1 MADIRPGLVWVSL
14 DCNNA
19 FNTLQRSR
27 VLDAVAAR
35 VPNLKAYAQFSL
47 ARRSR
52 YWFQTADGEFVE
64 LAAEEGVDQGAP
76 LSPALFSL
84 GLAAPLARLE
94 TRLRDLARS
103 RGLDPEEVLV
113 IAYLD
118 DLLLSLPPELVQEGL
133 TLAQEEL
140 GTVGLTLN
148 EAKTNAWAPQPP
160 PPEVLTLLQVDD
172 RW

>member
-1 MADIRPGLVWVSL
+1 M
-14 DCNNA
+14 
-19 FNTLQRSR
+19 
-27 VLDAVAAR
+27 
-35 VPNLKAYAQFSL
+35 
-47 ARRSR
+47 
-52 YWFQTADGEFVE
+52 E
-64 LAAEEGVDQGAP
+64 LAAEER
-76 LSPALFSL
+76 ALFSL

-94 TRLRDLARS
+94 TRLRGLARL
-103 RGLDPEEVLV
+103 RVLDTKGVLV

-133 TLAQEEL
+133 ILAQEEL

-172 RW
+172 CWKTGRGMLAGDHRALLSKLALEARHRLPVDLVESVRTKLVDVHPAFTKAQVHVEAIFNP